1 MIDYLI
7 CRNPIIAAHAC
18 TLHAGKR
25 QFGNPLTFFLSQAVW
40 KDLHQNA
47 QCWAHVGVCFQTCS
61 PHLRLPHLRLTYVL
75 LTYVLRM
82 FSSLTS
88 SSRKSILANAKHLW
102 AGVVKGFLFKTALLS
117 PWENSLAEVR
127 TQLVSWCFEPS
138 QPQRIT
144 SGLNTNFKLSP
155 SHSFHKSLYQMSFFF
170 SPSQTTAQIL
180 PTISER
186 RTSYLFSCCF
196 QPSQPLGITSGLN
209 TNANVSLSYSAH
221 KSFNINHNIL
231 SS

>member
-1 MIDYLI
+1 MHVT
-7 CRNPIIAAHAC
+7 CWE
-18 TLHAGKR
+18 T
-25 QFGNPLTFFLSQAVW
+25 SVW
-40 KDLHQNA
+40 KPFNFFSFTSSLERFASKCAMLSTRRRMFSNMFSSLTSSSLKSY
-47 QCWAHVGVCFQTCS
+47 VCS
-61 PHLRLPHLRLTYVL
+61 PHLRLPHLRLTCVL

-155 SHSFHKSLYQMSFFF
+155 SHSFHKSSH
-170 SPSQTTAQIL
+170 
-180 PTISER
+180 
-186 RTSYLFSCCF
+186 
-196 QPSQPLGITSGLN
+196 
-209 TNANVSLSYSAH
+209 H
-221 KSFNINHNIL
+221 KSFF
-231 SS
+231 